1 MQIIKQI
8 PNLITLS
15 NLLGGC
21 IAIVILVTGFLPT
34 EYAFLCILYS
44 LIADF
49 LDGLTARWLKA
60 QSPIGLQLD
69 SLADMV
75 SFGLFPGL
83 LIFYSFGFFGNDPS
97 TLEEN
102 PINYLAFLITLGSAY
117 RLAKFNVDLE
127 QTTYFKGLATPANTI
142 LSIGVFY
149 LLSYAGNFDDF
160 SPIYSTFFLVGFS
173 IISCILLVS
182 NLPLFSLK
190 FKSFKLKYLIAPILL
205 IVISIILLYYLGV
218 VAFAP
223 IIILYIIL
231 SIIFKKSFVK

>member
-34 EYAFLCILYS
+34 EYAFVCILYS

-49 LDGLTARWLKA
+49 LDGFTARLLKA
-60 QSPIGLQLD
+60 HSPIGLQLD

-83 LIFYSFGFFGNDPS
+83 LIFYSFGFFSNDPS
-97 TLEEN
+97 TLEES

-117 RLAKFNVDLE
+117 RLAKFNVDSE
-127 QTTYFKGLATPANTI
+127 QTTYFRGLATPANTI
-142 LSIGVFY
+142 LCIGIFY
-149 LLSYAGNFDDF
+149 LLSYLDHFDSF
-160 SPIYSTFFLVGFS
+160 LPIYSTYFLAGFS
-173 IISCILLVS
+173 IISCFLLVS

-190 FKSFKLKYLIAPILL
+190 FKSFKLKDLLAPILL
-205 IVISIILLYYLGV
+205 ALISIILLFYLGV
-218 VAFAP
+218 VALAP